1 LASILLSLNQS
12 EVKKG
17 KIMYKGIYI
26 AMTGAVLRSQEL
38 DSVANN
44 LANVSTLGYKRTSFS
59 SRLYPLLEGVS
70 QEQKAIYPEAR
81 AMAYYGKYHI
91 DTSEGNIKTTGNPL
105 DLAIKGEGFF
115 VVEGK
120 DKTYYTRNGS
130 FSMDKDGFLVTA
142 NGLKVMDSDNK
153 PIKINGGSV
162 NVAPNGNIYINGN
175 IVAKLKLINLNNIEH
190 VGDSNFS
197 GNEAGA
203 SKGEIIQGSQ
213 EMSNVNPI
221 REMVGII
228 TALRQYETAQ
238 KVIKSFE
245 EMSQRAVSEIA
256 KV

>member
-1 LASILLSLNQS
+1 
-12 EVKKG
+12 
-17 KIMYKGIYI
+17 MYKGIYI
-26 AMTGAVLRSQEL
+26 AMTGAVLRSREL

-44 LANVSTLGYKRTSFS
+44 LANVSTAGYKRTSFS
-59 SRLYPLLEGVS
+59 SRLYPLLEGVP
-70 QEQKAIYPEAR
+70 QEQKAVYPDAR

-115 VVEGK
+115 AIEGH

-130 FSMDKDGFLVTA
+130 FSMNKDGFLVTA
-142 NGLKVMDSDNK
+142 NGQKALDTANK
-153 PIKINGGSV
+153 PIRIEGKSV
-162 NVAPNGNIYINGN
+162 NIAPDGNIYVNGNIA
-175 IVAKLKLINLNNIEH
+175 AKLKLINLNNIEH
-190 VGDSNFS
+190 AGDSLFS

-203 SKGEIIQGSQ
+203 SKGEIIQGGI

-245 EMSQRAVSEIA
+245 ELSQRAVSEIA
-256 KV
+256 KI